1 MIKKVDIYS
10 AGLNGGG
17 LIKNKLNEIGVEI
30 LNMEYVISNITGWII
45 HTRMSKEQCHIIFD
59 FLMQN
64 KLGIMA
70 KGES

>member
-30 LNMEYVISNITGWII
+30 LNMEYVISNINITGWII

-59 FLMQN
+59 F
-64 KLGIMA
+64 
-70 KGES
+70 